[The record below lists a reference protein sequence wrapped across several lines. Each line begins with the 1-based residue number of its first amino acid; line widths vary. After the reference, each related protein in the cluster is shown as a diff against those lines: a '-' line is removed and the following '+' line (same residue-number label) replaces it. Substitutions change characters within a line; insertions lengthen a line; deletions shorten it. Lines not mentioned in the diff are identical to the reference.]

1 MRKKQF
7 SRLKHFI
14 REFEENIL
22 YGFLFNL
29 DIQLKMSRHGEC
41 WLEETIQADVDVDI
55 EFVDRKLEE
64 NIISVASDIVQFK
77 LNSRASV
84 LN

>member
-1 MRKKQF
+1 M
-7 SRLKHFI
+7 KHFI

-22 YGFLFNL
+22 YGFPFNL
-29 DIQLKMSRHGEC
+29 DNQLKMSRHGEC

>member
-1 MRKKQF
+1 
-7 SRLKHFI
+7 
-14 REFEENIL
+14 
-22 YGFLFNL
+22 
-29 DIQLKMSRHGEC
+29 MSRPGHD
-41 WLEETIQADVDVDI
+41 WLGDTIEGDVDVDI

-64 NIISVASDIVQFK
+64 NIISVANDIVQFK

>member
-1 MRKKQF
+1 
-7 SRLKHFI
+7 
-14 REFEENIL
+14 
-22 YGFLFNL
+22 
-29 DIQLKMSRHGEC
+29 MSRHGEC

>member
-1 MRKKQF
+1 MNPLF
-7 SRLKHFI
+7 RLKHFI

-29 DIQLKMSRHGEC
+29 DIQMKMSRRGED
-41 WLEETIQADVDVDI
+41 WRGENIQADLDVDI
-55 EFVDRKLEE
+55 EYVDRKLEE
-64 NIISVASDIVQFK
+64 NIISVANDIVQFK

>member
-1 MRKKQF
+1 MF
-7 SRLKHFI
+7 RLKHFI

-29 DIQLKMSRHGEC
+29 DIHLKMSKPGAR
-41 WLEETIQADVDVDI
+41 WLEDSLDADIDVDI
-55 EFVDRKLEE
+55 EYVDRKLEE
-64 NIISVASDIVQFK
+64 NIISVANDIIQFK
-77 LNSRASV
+77 LNSRASI